1 VRIGVSFARGHR
13 VLTSWLAGLP
23 VSLLL
28 WPAGALAGPVEEIR
42 YQLNQATWVINR
54 NPLLRY
60 ALIALVLLLA
70 LSLARQHLWPVL
82 QLYLGLGGGKVTGHV
97 ALIRQ
102 AWRYER
108 ARDFTAAGACY
119 EEIGATDQALA
130 AYLRGNCHR
139 EAAALH
145 ERLNHH
151 AQAAQKYEL
160 AGEVALAAGVR
171 EKMGQHSR
179 AAGLYEK
186 AGDLAAAASCHER
199 AGDLRKAADLL
210 TRLDHL
216 EQAAALLERAGEI
229 RGAAELLEKVVRRQ
243 RERGGLDLNPERREA
258 MEEMA
263 RRAAALYGKAGALEP
278 AARILKDAGVEREA
292 ADCFVRAGKLREA
305 LDLYKKHRL
314 FAKARQVAEA
324 MGATEEVEQIRGEEL
339 LEEGRMAE
347 AAAALAAGK
356 AYSRAGEV
364 YAGLQ
369 EYEKAG
375 ELFTLAGDLDQAAEM
390 FSNGGDPAKAAAAL
404 ERARRYN
411 EAARF
416 YRQAGEIAKA
426 VAAHKAA
433 GELFEAGMLLKEEG
447 ELQAAVATLQ
457 QVPAASER
465 YLEAAAALG
474 QIFVETEMYGLA
486 KEKLQ
491 QVVAAAPSSTDRLD
505 ATYLLA
511 LAHEKSGE
519 AQAALSLYERVM
531 ASRLDYRD
539 VQARIAALK
548 ESRTAPSAP
557 TRPLTGRVTS
567 EAERYRI
574 VRELGRG
581 GMGIVYLA
589 EDTLLKRSVAYKVLP
604 AAIHG
609 DAKAVEEFLREA
621 RIAASLLH
629 PNIVTVYDAGTAG
642 QGLYLVM
649 EYVEGKTLMGLLGQ
663 RPRFKLP
670 EVLLVA
676 KQVGAGLEH
685 AHARGVVHG
694 DITPTNVMVSTSR
707 TVKITDFGLA
717 KTRERA
723 LATTTTIRGTPPYMA
738 PEQIHGTGMT
748 ARSDLYALACT
759 LYHMATGAPP
769 FTEGDVLY
777 HHLHTPAPSP
787 ATRVPNLPEAFCRA
801 LLRGLEKDPPKRPE
815 GIREFLAELLP
826 RPAPASP

>member
-1 VRIGVSFARGHR
+1 MSSARGHR
-13 VLTSWLAGLP
+13 LPTFWRAGLA

-28 WPAGALAGPVEEIR
+28 WPEGAFAGPVEEVR
-42 YQLNQATWVINR
+42 YYLIQATWALDR

-60 ALIALVLLLA
+60 ALIALVLVLA
-70 LSLARQHLWPVL
+70 LSLARRHLWPVL
-82 QLYLGLGGGKVTGHV
+82 QPHLGLGGGKVTGQV

-108 ARDFTAAGACY
+108 AGDFPAAGACY
-119 EEIGATDQALA
+119 EEMGATDQALA
-130 AYLRGNCHR
+130 AYLRGKCHR

-145 ERLNHH
+145 ERLNQH

-160 AGEVALAAGVR
+160 AGEVALAAAVR
-171 EKMGQHSR
+171 EKMGQQSR

-186 AGDLAAAASCHER
+186 AGDLAAAASCYER
-199 AGDLRKAADLL
+199 AGDLRKAADLV
-210 TRLDHL
+210 TRLEHL
-216 EQAAALLERAGEI
+216 EQAAVLLERAGEI

-258 MEEMA
+258 VEEMA

-278 AARILKDAGVEREA
+278 AARILKEAGAEREA
-292 ADCFVRAGKLREA
+292 AGCFVQAGKLREA

-347 AAAALAAGK
+347 AAVALAAGK
-356 AYSRAGEV
+356 AFGRAGEV

-390 FSNGGDPAKAAAAL
+390 FSNGGDAAKAAAAL

-426 VAAHKAA
+426 VAAHKSA
-433 GELFEAGMLLKEEG
+433 GEPFEAGMLLKEQG
-447 ELQAAVATLQ
+447 DLQAAVAALQ
-457 QVPAASER
+457 QVPAASDR
-465 YLEAAAALG
+465 FLEAAAVLG
-474 QIFVETEMYGLA
+474 EIFVETEMYGLA

-491 QVVAAAPSSTDRLD
+491 QVVAAAPSTTVRLD

-511 LAHEKSGE
+511 LAYEKSGE
-519 AQAALSLYERVM
+519 APAALSLYERVM
-531 ASRLDYRD
+531 ASSLDYRD

-548 ESRTAPSAP
+548 ESRTAVPGL
-557 TRPLTGRVTS
+557 TRPVTGRTTGD
-567 EAERYRI
+567 AERYRI
-574 VRELGRG
+574 ARELGRG

-589 EDTLLKRSVAYKVLP
+589 EDTLLKRPVAYKVLP

-629 PNIVTVYDAGTAG
+629 PNIVTLYDAGSAR

-676 KQVGAGLEH
+676 RQVGAGLEH

-694 DITPTNVMVSTSR
+694 DITPSNIMVSTSR
-707 TVKITDFGLA
+707 AVKITDFGLA

-738 PEQIHGTGMT
+738 PEQIHGKGMS

-787 ATRVPNLPEAFCRA
+787 ATRAPNLPEAFSRA
-801 LLRGLEKDPPKRPE
+801 LLHCLEKDPAKRPE
-815 GIREFLAELLP
+815 GAREFLAELLP